1 MPFADKMLKC
11 VQCGTSFIFTVD
23 EQRRMAEAGQEV
35 VEPTLCPV
43 CRMDQRRSERHT
55 GKVKWFD
62 ARKGYGFIIQDE
74 GGEIFVHFTGIAGEG
89 YKTLEEGQAV
99 EYDIEETPKGP
110 QAVRVVPR

>member
-35 VEPTLCPV
+35 MEPTLCPV
-43 CRMDQRRSERHT
+43 CRMDQRRAVRHT
-55 GKVKWFD
+55 GRVKWFD
-62 ARKGYGFIIQDE
+62 PRKGYGFIIQDE
-74 GGEIFVHFTGIAGEG
+74 GGEIFVHFTGIAVEG
-89 YKTLEEGQAV
+89 YKILQEGQAV
-99 EYDIEETPKGP
+99 EYDIEETSKGP